1 MGFNSNKM
9 NTIESCFLTCLL
21 ALSMRD
27 PLEPSME
34 YPNKP
39 SMVEYQIETAQDYPL
54 EYPGDPSMEYPFG
67 PGGQTGPD
75 VNDNMM
81 GSRVRRSP
89 RKPSMVET
97 PFEEPQ
103 TEYPWFLK

>member
-1 MGFNSNKM
+1 MRV
-9 NTIESCFLTCLL
+9 SCFGVQMGPIPMGHPM
-21 ALSMRD
+21 AMRD

-34 YPNKP
+34 YPK
-39 SMVEYQIETAQDYPL
+39 ETAQDYPL

-75 VNDNMM
+75 ENDNMM
-81 GSRVRRSP
+81 GSRVRRSH
-89 RKPSMVET
+89 RKPSMVES

-103 TEYPWFLK
+103 TEDPWFLK

>member
-1 MGFNSNKM
+1 M

-21 ALSMRD
+21 ALSMRVSCFGVQMG
-27 PLEPSME
+27 PIPME